1 MAGRQL
7 DPEERALWHRVT
19 DSVRPIVRVKPVRAA
34 IAKPLAS
41 APPPPSP
48 ALLPSKRLGRVPPPL
63 PPRLNPKAAPPPD
76 TLDGG
81 WDRRLRRGM
90 VAPDRAIDLH
100 GHTLATAFAA
110 LDAELAR
117 AIAMEARLILLVT
130 GRPPRERGH
139 GEERPR
145 GAIRASVGDWLAGS
159 RFADRIAA
167 VRNAHPRHGGAGALY
182 VILRRRRERG

>member
-1 MAGRQL
+1 MGRRLNPDEQ
-7 DPEERALWHRVT
+7 ALWQRVT
-19 DSVRPIVRVKPVRAA
+19 ESVRPIAPSRPARASIKPAA
-34 IAKPLAS
+34 PAAAPAPL
-41 APPPPSP
+41 
-48 ALLPSKRLGRVPPPL
+48 KRIGRVPPPL
-63 PPRLNPKAAPPPD
+63 PPRLLTKPPATPD

-90 VAPDRAIDLH
+90 VTPDRAIDLH

-117 AIAMEARLILLVT
+117 AIAMEARLLLLVT
-130 GRPPRERGH
+130 GRPPRERHHGGH
-139 GEERPR
+139 LGDERPR
-145 GAIRASVGDWLAGS
+145 GAIRASIGDWLAGS

-182 VILRRRRERG
+182 VVLRRMREER